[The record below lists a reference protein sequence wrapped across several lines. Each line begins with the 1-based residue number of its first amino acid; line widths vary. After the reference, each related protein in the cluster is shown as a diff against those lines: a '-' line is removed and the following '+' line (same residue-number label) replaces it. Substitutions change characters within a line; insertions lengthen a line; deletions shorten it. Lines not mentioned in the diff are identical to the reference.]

1 MLHARRKGILITF
14 EGSDGCGKTTQAKAL
29 YRYLRRKGYDVIFT
43 REPGGTKLG
52 SKLRKILLSPETKIT
67 PYTELLLNLA
77 DRAQHVEEV
86 ILPALKENKIV
97 ISDRFSDAT
106 VSYQGYGR
114 GIPLNIIDKLNN
126 LVTQNIKPD
135 LTILLFSKDAKAH
148 TQSHRF
154 DRYESESDRFKK
166 LVNKG
171 YRELAKKEKKRII
184 EVLREEKIGDTTK
197 KIINIVTKFLAKN
210 YHIEK

>member
-1 MLHARRKGILITF
+1 MKKAKRKGILITF

-29 YRYLRRKGYDVIFT
+29 YRYLRKKGYDVIFT
-43 REPGGTKLG
+43 REPGGTRIG
-52 SKLRKILLSPETKIT
+52 RKLRKILLSPGTKIT

-86 ILPALKENKIV
+86 IVPALRKNKVV

-114 GIPLNIIDKLNN
+114 GIPLNIINKLNS
-126 LVTQNIKPD
+126 LATQNIKPD
-135 LTILLFSKDAKAH
+135 LTILLISKDTGNSTRSPH
-148 TQSHRF
+148 S
-154 DRYESESDRFKK
+154 DRYESESHRFKK

-171 YRELAKKEKKRII
+171 YMELAKKEKKRII
-184 EVLREEKIGDTTK
+184 KVVREEKVKNTTE
-197 KIINIVTKFLAKN
+197 KIINIVTEFLHKN
-210 YHIEK
+210 YRIKK